1 MCSHRHGYGKDY
13 RIYNLKENVTD
24 EYRQLY
30 LVGCLMSF
38 YQQIKLFKTY
48 KKEFTPF
55 HIEKPLLVFV
65 GNRVTAPIKKSSLS
79 VADKE
84 LLTDV
89 EQVLQF
95 IDEFV
100 HKKEDTIKKINAVLN
115 EETGLTDNAGNEL
128 FYQDFVGIKTI
139 FGKNITAEMV
149 YEDIMHCVFNTNA
162 VPDEPRLHI
171 VNLKQV
177 DGEIALKIGNDN
189 EYFGVIS
196 VGDTAALIKKCD
208 DDKMVTDTEEFMSES
223 LFTSINNKDSD
234 INVLIGS
241 RKFSEGWNSW
251 RVSTMGLINFAKGE
265 GSQAIQLF
273 GRGVRLRGYNG
284 CLKRSN
290 KVDKKIEIPENLHWL
305 ETLTIFGIKAQYME
319 DFKKYLEMEDLSANG
334 TVYEYKLPIIN
345 RFNNVKNKKLQVIQ
359 LPKDKNY
366 KKQAKRI
373 VLSVPDSGFAD
384 YLYKHKIVVDCR
396 SKVQTIESSSSLHLQ
411 STTNEHTLDKN
422 ILPYLNYTRI
432 YEELERYKNEKLYYN
447 IIVEKSALKNI
458 MEYDGWYSLIIP
470 KTHIQIDSVSK
481 LEDATDF
488 AVMVLK
494 IYMDKFFIYNK
505 EKWEDP
511 YLSYA
516 ELDEKNNNFELEYTI
531 RYTDNE
537 SNKSQAMAI
546 KDFIDDVKKA
556 LESNQC
562 IPGYK
567 MATNHDIITAF
578 DLKNHLY
585 APLINLNAGSLNIQV
600 SPVQMNE
607 GEMKFID
614 LLKAYLDK
622 KPKILDGK
630 ELYLLRNK
638 SKVGMGFFEAGNFYP
653 DFVLWIKEPNIQR
666 ISFIDPKG
674 LMKLMPDDPKI
685 EFYKTIKELQN
696 RLQRNF
702 NEEKIILNSF
712 ILSITSSSSLTGWW
726 SMPKP
731 EREAKNI
738 LCLDSDDCIE
748 VMLNKII
755 LDTI

>member
-319 DFKKYLEMEDLSANG
+319 DLSANG

-411 STTNEHTLDKN
+411 STTNEHTLDRK

-447 IIVEKSALKNI
+447 IIVEKSALKDI

-726 SMPKP
+726 SMTKTA
-731 EREAKNI
+731 REAKNI

-755 LDTI
+755 SDTI